1 MHSIAVFRH
10 RVPFQNTQDQQAN
23 LDYMHLFYY
32 PALTVHCT
40 VGQVPVHIRQA
51 QAREHSYYYVATCR
65 LHVDVRIC
73 TGSRPLSA
81 RWSRAAFPPLAL
93 PGLNFFF
100 RRWLPAH

>member
-32 PALTVHCT
+32 PALAVHCT
-40 VGQVPVHIRQA
+40 VGQVPVHINVVKHR
-51 QAREHSYYYVATCR
+51 RESIRTN
-65 LHVDVRIC
+65 VDVRIC

-81 RWSRAAFPPLAL
+81 RWSRAFPPLPSLVA
-93 PGLNFFF
+93 
-100 RRWLPAH
+100 